1 MASEDYV
8 LRVENVNRTFLD
20 SEEGVTAICG
30 VSFKVR
36 RGERI
41 AIMGKSGSGKS
52 TLLHMIGCLDMP
64 TSGNIFIDGENT
76 SELSSS
82 ELARLRL
89 EKLGFVFQQFHLIP
103 TLTTLQ
109 NVALPM
115 ILKEM
120 PISERNER
128 ATSILDSLGLGHR
141 LNHMPTK
148 LSGGE
153 KQRVAIA
160 RSLVNNPPIILADEP
175 TGNLDSKAGED
186 VMEIFDKLHRKEGKT
201 IIIVT
206 HDPDIAELS
215 ERVIYIKDGKID
227 SIRDVKASK
236 KADSATHPKH

>member
-1 MASEDYV
+1 MAEDYV
-8 LRVENVNRTFLD
+8 LRVEHVNRTFED
-20 SEEGVTAICG
+20 IEEGVQAVRDI
-30 VSFKVR
+30 SFAVR

-64 TSGNIFIDGENT
+64 SSGRIFIDGEDT

-89 EKLGFVFQQFHLIP
+89 EKIGFVFQQFHLIP
-103 TLTTLQ
+103 TLTVIQ

-115 ILKEM
+115 VILQAPEAERTARAKE
-120 PISERNER
+120 
-128 ATSILDSLGLGHR
+128 ILESLGLGHR

-153 KQRVAIA
+153 RQRVAIA

-175 TGNLDSKAGED
+175 TGNLDSKAGDD
-186 VMEIFDKLHRKEGKT
+186 VMEILDRLHKKDRKT
-201 IIIVT
+201 IIVVT
-206 HDPDIAELS
+206 HDQ
-215 ERVIYIKDGKID
+215 
-227 SIRDVKASK
+227 DVA
-236 KADSATHPKH
+236 

>member
-8 LRVENVNRTFLD
+8 LRVENVCRTFED
-20 SEEGVTAICG
+20 SEEGVTAVCS

-89 EKLGFVFQQFHLIP
+89 GKLGFVFQQFHLIP

-120 PISERNER
+120 PQVERNER
-128 ATSILDSLGLGHR
+128 ARSILESLGLGHR

-186 VMEIFDKLHRKEGKT
+186 VMGIFDKLHKKEGKT

-227 SIRDVKASK
+227 SIRDVKAGK
-236 KADSATHPKH
+236 KADSAAHAKH